1 MKADY
6 LSSTGNNATYK
17 GKGLMMSVS
26 IKGITKVQIEN
37 PVQQIRNAF
46 TTIPDSFNRKVNE
59 QTGRK
64 VITNIPT
71 QLLGNRI
78 MSVTVEYLQGDNQ
91 IAVELQDY
99 MPAREVESG
108 VLNKGLAGN
117 VYSDYRTGNL
127 PDAKIGLRE
136 FWSVLSYFSGC
147 MLTGMLPTPVKPSGQ
162 STIMSQFINVWLA
175 DNQLSVDSVAVT
187 GKNDSRMV
195 YTGQDF
201 TNVYN
206 AFQSNA
212 TRILDTWAD
221 RQGKGGSKS
230 GQINWV

>member
-1 MKADY
+1 MMPPIKERER
-6 LSSTGNNATYK
+6 
-17 GKGLMMSVS
+17 LMTVS
-26 IKGITKVQIEN
+26 IKGITKVGIEN
-37 PVQQIRNAF
+37 PVSQLRQAF

-59 QTGRK
+59 QTNRK

-71 QLLGNRI
+71 QLLGNRV
-78 MSVTVEYLQGDNQ
+78 MSCEVTFVQGENKITVD
-91 IAVELQDY
+91 LLDF
-99 MPAREVESG
+99 MPAREVSSG
-108 VLNKGLAGN
+108 KLSKALAGN

-127 PDAKIGLRE
+127 PDDKIGLRE
-136 FWSVLSYFSGC
+136 FWSVLSYFTGC

-162 STIMSQFINVWLA
+162 STIMSQFIKTWL
-175 DNQLSVDSVAVT
+175 DENGLTVDSVAIT

-195 YTGQDF
+195 YTGEDF

-212 TRILDTWAD
+212 TRILDTWND

-230 GQINWV
+230 GQIKWV